1 MLIENIALIGIT
13 IASSVIN
20 VPISNHDGPGGDFIY
35 QMTLYCLPQGSS
47 SSGSNNFGHAFVSF
61 TNPYSFSLQMGY
73 YSVPAY
79 STLFLGKWASTLCGS
94 TFSPHAGVEYN
105 FEPFLNRSLSLRP
118 SDTIVRYFT
127 VNFYGSR
134 CSACSYFVQSES
146 EGYDALRDNCVT
158 FATGFYRNCQPD
170 STLFTNCIAPATL
183 YTEIGNESS
192 GQTMAASALPFSSS
206 WFYYDASGNLHT
218 EG

>member
-1 MLIENIALIGIT
+1 
-13 IASSVIN
+13 
-20 VPISNHDGPGGDFIY
+20 
-35 QMTLYCLPQGSS
+35 
-47 SSGSNNFGHAFVSF
+47 
-61 TNPYSFSLQMGY
+61 MGY